1 MGRTY
6 ILAFGG
12 TGAKVLE
19 SVTMLLASDA
29 FKSQEIVPLL
39 IDLDRSGRKYCE
51 ATDLMELYRSI
62 NNTAYPKIIGIRM
75 SIRIFGVQN

>member
-19 SVTMLLASDA
+19 SMTMLLAAGA
-29 FKSQEIVPLL
+29 FKNQEIAPLL
-39 IDLDRSGRKYCE
+39 IDLDWTNRNYCK
-51 ATDLMELYRSI
+51 AVDLIELYRSI
-62 NNTAYPKIIGIRM
+62 NNYACSEY
-75 SIRIFGVQN
+75 V